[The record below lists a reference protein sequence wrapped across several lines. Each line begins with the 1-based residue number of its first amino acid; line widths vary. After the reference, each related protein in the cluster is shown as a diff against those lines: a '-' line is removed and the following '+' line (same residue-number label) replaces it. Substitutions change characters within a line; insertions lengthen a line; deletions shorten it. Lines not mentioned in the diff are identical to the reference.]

1 MTIATHK
8 TNTPMRYRSS
18 LPIALA
24 VAFAVFFTGILSTA
38 SAQAAPQ
45 VETMVLKLGN
55 KIIKILKSGASRSTQ
70 EKQFKASFIRQ
81 ADMATISRF
90 TLGKYA
96 RTIKGSDRKKFQR
109 LLSQF
114 ITKIFIGRMRGTNAK
129 SIRISSTNERKKGR
143 DYIVKSLIDLN
154 SGAPIRVNWRVFK
167 KSGRYRIFDISIEGL
182 WLAQEQR
189 STFVSI
195 LSNNN
200 GKIGPLLTH
209 LKQQISKS

>member
-1 MTIATHK
+1 MMTVTHK
-8 TNTPMRYRSS
+8 KTSTQRT

-24 VAFAVFFTGILSTA
+24 LAFSVFFSGILTTA
-38 SAQAAPQ
+38 PAQAAP
-45 VETMVLKLGN
+45 VETLVLKIGN
-55 KIIKILKSGASRSTQ
+55 KIIKILKSGASRGTQ
-70 EKQFKASFIRQ
+70 EKQFKASFIRS

-96 RTIKGSDRKKFQR
+96 RTIKGADRKKFQR

-114 ITKIFIGRMRGTNAK
+114 ITKIFIGRMRGTSAK
-129 SIRISSTNERKKGR
+129 SIRLTGTNERKKGR

-167 KSGRYRIFDISIEGL
+167 RGGRYRIFDVSIEGL

-189 STFVSI
+189 SAFVSI